1 MTKDQVRTNE
11 RRVIGALLLRRIT
24 VREAVER
31 VGEMPQ
37 LCEPLLRSVGLTAS
51 CMSILGVQPSVENV
65 ARCVRMLGHEGP
77 IEREIEQLMQE
88 GASHAA

>member
-31 VGEMPQ
+31 VGPIHR
-37 LCEPLLRSVGLTAS
+37 LRDPLLASIGLTAS
-51 CMSILGVQPSVENV
+51 CMSLLDAEPHVDGV
-65 ARCVRMLGHEGP
+65 AKCVRALGHEGP
-77 IEREIEQLMQE
+77 IEGEIEQLMQE
-88 GASHAA
+88 GSNHVA